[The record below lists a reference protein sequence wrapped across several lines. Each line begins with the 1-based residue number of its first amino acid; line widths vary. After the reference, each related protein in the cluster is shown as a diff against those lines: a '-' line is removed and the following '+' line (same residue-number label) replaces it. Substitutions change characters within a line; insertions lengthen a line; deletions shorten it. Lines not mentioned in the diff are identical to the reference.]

1 MTKRLLGVGMLCLT
15 AALTFGVPAAPATQ
29 AAQAPA
35 GAVSAAAGDPAELRV
50 ASFNIQSVS
59 LDKTSGN
66 QRPWRQR
73 RAGVIADIM
82 GERPDVIGLQEAN
95 PSRSFASRL
104 KDGPTQYYDLRNGLN
119 KAGGN
124 YQVTNGYAFNCV
136 RSTTSYKCR
145 YKYRGASHGDRILYN
160 RSTLT
165 LLSQGANKFA
175 VQGAGPDPRYIAWA
189 VFRVRSTGR
198 SFLFVNTHLR
208 GGSTVRT
215 QWTQLI
221 RRVNQ
226 LKRSRPVVVVG
237 DFNTQKFAQPSDQ
250 MLPAMRRAGYGDVLN
265 QQYRVNPVGNP
276 RAQHTV
282 NGWVNSLN
290 HLNRNMRDW
299 SYDERRGNTGNNI
312 DWIFATNS
320 LPVLEYKT
328 VVHYDSSLR
337 VVGTFRSDH
346 NMIRATLLLR

>member
-1 MTKRLLGVGMLCLT
+1 MTTRLLGAGALLLT
-15 AALTFGVPAAPATQ
+15 AALTFGAQTVPATQ
-29 AAQAPA
+29 AAQPTQAA
-35 GAVSAAAGDPAELRV
+35 AAAAAGAELRV

-73 RAGVIADIM
+73 RAGVIADIL
-82 GERPDVIGLQEAN
+82 GERPDVVGVQEAN
-95 PSRSFASRL
+95 PSRTFASRL
-104 KDGPTQYYDLRNGLN
+104 VDGVTQYFDLRNGLN
-119 KAGGN
+119 KRGGN
-124 YQVTNGYAFNCV
+124 YQLTNGYSYNCV
-136 RSTTSYKCR
+136 RPTTTYKCR
-145 YKYRGASHGDRILYN
+145 YQYRGASHGDRILYN
-160 RSTLT
+160 RDTLT
-165 LLSQGANKFA
+165 LRSQGATKYR
-175 VQGAGPDPRYIAWA
+175 VQGAGADPRYIVWA

-198 SFLFVNTHLR
+198 DFLFVNTHLR

-221 RRVNQ
+221 NRVNQ
-226 LKRSRPVVVVG
+226 LGRGRPVVVVG
-237 DFNTQKFAQPSDQ
+237 DFNTQKFGKPADV

-265 QQYRVNPVGNP
+265 QQYQVNPVTHP

-299 SYDERRGNTGNNI
+299 SYDERKDKTGNNI
-312 DWIFATNS
+312 DWIFASNS

-328 VVHYDSSLR
+328 VVDYDSSLR
-337 VVGTFRSDH
+337 VVGTFPSDH
-346 NMIRATLLLR
+346 NMIRATLALP